1 MNEPGYEINQG
12 SLGAPTL
19 RVIRQ
24 FRGARLDFE
33 KWFAS
38 NGITV
43 RVIGQRESGKSLTL
57 ELLGLMALRRGCAVL
72 DIAAARDSECMAPL
86 LAFPEKVRLIVSD
99 ACIMTSKKV
108 ELHTIPISDFRL
120 PEDGLWYVLPRAGFP
135 SEAAYLRAM
144 KRIIENLWASDE
156 WVKPRWLLLREAQ
169 ILLSSISRTTGSR
182 AQRESSDALQQLNSE
197 GRHHG
202 LSIILDSQREIEVAR
217 SLRKISDVLIVKRLG
232 DWIDFPEDLRYIFA
246 EIEPAA
252 FRFCPINKAYVFT
265 SLGQIAFVDVD
276 FVPFHHQR
284 GRSILNIL
292 DIRVSF
298 TEQSLG
304 MESELRGRF
313 DSRVAVLPE
322 AHREIVRLRDVE
334 KSSFDAIALKLGLAP
349 STAKLHYNRHRF
361 ALSNGLPCPNC
372 SH

>member
-1 MNEPGYEINQG
+1 MTGDRLHETRKE
-12 SLGAPTL
+12 PTL
-19 RVIRQ
+19 RVVRQ
-24 FRGARLDFE
+24 FRGAPLNFE
-33 KWFAS
+33 KWFSS

-43 RVIGQRESGKSLTL
+43 RVIGQREVGKSACL

-72 DIAAARDSECMAPL
+72 DIAAARDSESISVL
-86 LAFPEKVRLIVSD
+86 TAFPEKVRLIVSD
-99 ACIMTSKKV
+99 SCTMTSEKV
-108 ELHTIPISDFRL
+108 ELHTIPISEFGL

-135 SEAAYLRAM
+135 SEASYLRAM
-144 KRIIENLWASDE
+144 KQIVESLWRSDE

-202 LSIILDSQREIEVAR
+202 LSICLDSQREIEVAR
-217 SLRKISDVLIVKRLG
+217 SLRKISDVLIMKRLG
-232 DWIDFPEDLRYIFA
+232 DWIDFPEDLKYILA

-252 FRFCPINKAYVFT
+252 FRFCPIDKAYVFT
-265 SLGQIAFVDVD
+265 SSGQIAFVDVD
-276 FVPFHHQR
+276 LVPFHHRR
-284 GRSILNIL
+284 GRSVMNIL
-292 DIRVSF
+292 DIKVSF
-298 TEQSLG
+298 NEQAVRD
-304 MESELRGRF
+304 ESESQDRRI

-334 KSSFDAIALKLGLAP
+334 KNSFDAIALKLGFAP

-372 SH
+372 P